1 MNQIEQKPQIDIED
15 SVSLL
20 HYLREKKLIGAG
32 ETVTF
37 EKLQGGVSNR
47 VVLVKPATRAA
58 FVLKQALEK
67 LRVEVDW
74 FCSPDR
80 VHREAMGLRCL
91 ASLAP
96 PGTISKLVF
105 EDFENHLLAMNAVPQ
120 PHESWKSL
128 LMRVGPEAEHVRQF
142 GNLLGT
148 IHRESAKSRD
158 RLLRDFEDRSFFD
171 ALRLEPY
178 YRYTATQVP
187 EAEQFLSDLVAET
200 LKHRLTLVHGDY
212 SPKNILISAGRLVLT
227 DHEVIHFGD
236 PAFDIGFSM
245 THFLSKAHHC
255 WRARRAFTDAALLY
269 WKTYLGSLGDQPW
282 LEGAETQAV
291 RHTLACCLARVCGR
305 SPLAYL
311 SPEERSGQ
319 KSVVLSLLDRIPTRM
334 DQVIEQFINVLPC
347 RSSNE

>member
-1 MNQIEQKPQIDIED
+1 MNQIVPKPQVDIEN

-20 HYLREKKLIGAG
+20 HYLREKALINAG
-32 ETVTF
+32 ETAAF
-37 EKLQGGVSNR
+37 QKLKGGVSNR
-47 VVLVKPATRAA
+47 VVLVEPRDRAA
-58 FVLKQALEK
+58 FVLKQALAK

-80 VHREAMGLRCL
+80 IHREAMGLRCL

-96 PGTISKLVF
+96 PGTIPKLVF
-105 EDFENHLLAMNAVPQ
+105 EDFDNHLLAMEAVPR
-120 PHESWKSL
+120 PHDNWKTL
-128 LMRVGPEAEHVRQF
+128 LLAGAPEAEHVRQF

-148 IHRESAKSRD
+148 IHRESAKR
-158 RLLRDFEDRSFFD
+158 RGQLLRDFEDRSFFD

-187 EAEQFLSDLVAET
+187 EAEPFLSALVSET
-200 LKHRLTLVHGDY
+200 LKRRLTLVHGDY
-212 SPKNILISAGRLVLT
+212 SPKNLLISAERLVLI

-255 WRARRAFTDAALLY
+255 WRARDAFADAALLY
-269 WKTYLGSLGDQPW
+269 WETYLDSLDDQPW
-282 LEGAETQAV
+282 RQDMEARAV
-291 RHTLACCLARVCGR
+291 CHTLACCLARVCGR
-305 SPLAYL
+305 SPLEYL
-311 SPEERSGQ
+311 SAEERSVQMGII
-319 KSVVLSLLDRIPTRM
+319 LSLLDRHLMRIA
-334 DQVIEQFINVLPC
+334 QVVEQFVGALPC